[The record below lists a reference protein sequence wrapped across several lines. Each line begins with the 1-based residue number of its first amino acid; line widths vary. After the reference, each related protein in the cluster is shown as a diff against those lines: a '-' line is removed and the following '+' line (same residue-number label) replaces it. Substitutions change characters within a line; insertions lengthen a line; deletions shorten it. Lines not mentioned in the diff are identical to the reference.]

1 MKKLLLVIAL
11 FSIALG
17 IPTFAQ
23 SEGSCNIAAPETSA
37 TVNMIGWTYPI
48 IDFYASEL
56 EACNSV
62 ENLDVNTQLL
72 DSGAAHD
79 QLRLALG
86 AGGNV
91 PYGII
96 MVTEADV
103 RSYSAEGWMYPLN
116 DLIAKYED
124 QYDISDISGIEDLT
138 VDGVVYGIPM
148 ELNTRHLFYRPD
160 LLEKYS
166 LEVPQTY
173 DDVIAACEVLQQEES
188 IDIPFTI
195 QLHAGWAWRIEF
207 GDLILGFGGKLIND
221 DNTPAFNSPEGVQ
234 ALDLILRIAESC
246 MGEEGMTY
254 SIDDSQ
260 IGVAT
265 GSLAMAMTWASRAA
279 AMDNPD
285 FSDYVGQ
292 IEFAPAPRVS
302 ADLPYAATGGT
313 GAGLGIPA
321 NSNVDPELAF
331 LVIMEA
337 LDLESQVRASEIG
350 IASRESVA
358 SQSSA
363 RYLPAVF
370 ETINGGVQ
378 GTNAPAI
385 AIVNTVLDNWLPQA
399 ATGEMTTQE
408 ILDAAAEAYT
418 AEATA
423 QGFISN

>member
-1 MKKLLLVIAL
+1 
-11 FSIALG
+11 
-17 IPTFAQ
+17 
-23 SEGSCNIAAPETSA
+23 
-37 TVNMIGWTYPI
+37 
-48 IDFYASEL
+48 
-56 EACNSV
+56 
-62 ENLDVNTQLL
+62 
-72 DSGAAHD
+72 
-79 QLRLALG
+79 
-86 AGGNV
+86 
-91 PYGII
+91 
-96 MVTEADV
+96 
-103 RSYSAEGWMYPLN
+103 
-116 DLIAKYED
+116 
-124 QYDISDISGIEDLT
+124 
-138 VDGVVYGIPM
+138 
-148 ELNTRHLFYRPD
+148 
-160 LLEKYS
+160 
-166 LEVPQTY
+166 
-173 DDVIAACEVLQQEES
+173 
-188 IDIPFTI
+188 
-195 QLHAGWAWRIEF
+195 
-207 GDLILGFGGKLIND
+207 
-221 DNTPAFNSPEGVQ
+221 
-234 ALDLILRIAESC
+234 